1 MAVSE
6 EIQRQ
11 VLAEATSATPTGI
24 AVNYDDE
31 RFTQVENDKD
41 QALSELEQTYA
52 GMIGESDKY
61 YQAQID
67 ASKQWAD
74 KQAQLQQ
81 DKTDF
86 AIEQIE
92 QQKQQANKDYIKE
105 QSGAYVDWQKQSN
118 QYGSEA
124 EKMASA
130 GLVNTG
136 YSESSQVSMYNTY
149 QNRVAT
155 ARESY
160 NQAVLNYD
168 NAIKDARLQN
178 NSVLAEIAYQ
188 ALQQQLELSLQG
200 FQYKNNLILEQAN
213 KKLEVDQMYYNR
225 YQDVLN
231 QINTEIAMTEE
242 IRQYNQNYELQVKQ
256 FDEEVRQYNQSY
268 NEQVRQ
274 FNEEIARLKKKDEQ
288 EYQLQIQELELKK
301 QQLAEEKRQWEAEM
315 AFKEKQLAEEKRQFD
330 EQMALKT
337 ASSSG
342 SGGSGGSGG
351 GGGSTTTTKTSTS
364 TTKNSTSSSNSV
376 TMQSILNLGYGPI
389 SAAKLDQLVASG
401 AVIETKNANGVTI
414 FKKATSGST
423 SNKKSVTSGTY
434 KYSNGY
440 TSGTGYTSYLTRSNK

>member
-81 DKTDF
+81 DQTDF

-130 GLVNTG
+130 GLANTG

-256 FDEEVRQYNQSY
+256 FDEQIRQYNQSY
-268 NEQVRQ
+268 DEQVRQ

-288 EYQLQIQELELKK
+288 EYQLQIQEMELKK

-315 AFKEKQLAEEKRQFD
+315 AFKKEQLAEDKRQFD
-330 EQMALKT
+330 AQMALKT

-351 GGGSTTTTKTSTS
+351 STTIKKSSTS
-364 TTKNSTSSSNSV
+364 TTKNSSFTTTSVVSSAVAKQNQSV
-376 TMQSILNLGYGPI
+376 IDLGYGPI
-389 SAAKLDQLVASG
+389 NSQTLANKIASG
-401 AVIETKNANGVTI
+401 AVETYKDEDGTTLVRKTN
-414 FKKATSGST
+414 TSGIPTLSQT
-423 SNKKSVTSGTY
+423 LATLRNPGKS
-434 KYSNGY
+434 K
-440 TSGTGYTSYLTRSNK
+440 